1 MPDQP
6 TDPYVPPAVHDR
18 AQKPPGVLPRNAQM
32 VALGSIALVM
42 VIVIAF
48 SGRSSPPKRS
58 DAMTPSASP
67 VIDPSAARIQE
78 YRARI
83 EEQARKLAAEQVQL
97 AQTQRGFDA
106 DGAAHRGV
114 GDELAGRSS
123 SAVLGTTE
131 GIGEDT
137 SAARRQQAAIAADKV
152 QRDYQSRFATNV
164 ALSYRKSSP
173 EPASAGTPATDSVAT
188 PIAAVDAERTD
199 ESRPPRSDGH
209 RRPEETRYPLFE
221 GTVLETVLTNRLDGS
236 FSGPVNCLV
245 TTNVYARDH
254 RTLLVPR
261 GTRVLGEVKKVE
273 SFGEQRLAVSFHRLI
288 LPNGESVRLDKV
300 PGLDQIGQTGLRDQ
314 VDHHYAQVFGVS
326 LAIGAIAGLS
336 QANTRYGS
344 DASATDAY
352 RQGVATSLSQTSL
365 HILDRYLNVLPTFT
379 IREGQRVKVYL
390 TGDLLLPAYRSH
402 HDGGDQ

>member
-6 TDPYVPPAVHDR
+6 TGPYVPPAVHDR
-18 AQKPPGVLPRNAQM
+18 APKPPGVLPRNAQTLM
-32 VALGSIALVM
+32 LGSIALVM

-58 DAMTPSASP
+58 AELTSSASS

-83 EEQARKLAAEQVQL
+83 EDQARKLATEQ
-97 AQTQRGFDA
+97 AQFAQAQRGFDA
-106 DGAAHRGV
+106 RTAEGRGSA
-114 GDELAGRSS
+114 LPGRSS
-123 SAVLGTTE
+123 SAAFGT
-131 GIGEDT
+131 GERTDEE
-137 SAARRQQAAIAADKV
+137 AATTRREQATIAADKV
-152 QRDYQSRFATNV
+152 QREYHSRFATNV
-164 ALSYRKSSP
+164 ALSYRRSSP
-173 EPASAGTPATDSVAT
+173 EPVPPGTPAANSVAT
-188 PIAAVDAERTD
+188 PVDDVDHARTAKPLPARADVHGGPAAK
-199 ESRPPRSDGH
+199 
-209 RRPEETRYPLFE
+209 RYPLFE
-221 GTVLETVLTNRLDGS
+221 GTVIETVLTNRLDGS

-245 TTNVYARDH
+245 TTPVFARDH
-254 RTLLVPR
+254 HTLLLPR
-261 GTRVLGEVKKVE
+261 GTRALGEVKKVE

-288 LPNGESVRLDKV
+288 LPNGETVRLDIV
-300 PGLDQIGQTGLRDQ
+300 PGLDQIGRTGLRDQ

-336 QANTRYGS
+336 QVNTRYGP

-352 RQGVATSLSQTSL
+352 RQGVAGSLSQTSL

-402 HDGGDQ
+402 DTQDDR